1 MAWGAHVRL
10 KQGTFQVDKVAQG
23 QYLLS
28 YALTALQDMV
38 AIHQGGFR
46 APGWVHAILLADAG
60 IRSQNIGIF
69 RVFPNL
75 QHTTLLGKVGSI
87 LVPGTASRQLNSK
100 LKKLSLVLSTHVK

>member
-28 YALTALQDMV
+28 YALMALQDMV

-46 APGWVHAILLADAG
+46 APGWVHAILLGRCWHKESEHWHFPCVPQSSAH
-60 IRSQNIGIF
+60 NIAWQSRLHPCTGHS
-69 RVFPNL
+69 V
-75 QHTTLLGKVGSI
+75 Q
-87 LVPGTASRQLNSK
+87 TA
-100 LKKLSLVLSTHVK
+100 